1 MKCFMV
7 AKEFRISTKKLN
19 NQYMLTSYG
28 SSGGIHHCSNR
39 QYQSQCGIHTQYLIY
54 IYIYTKHKATK

>member
-1 MKCFMV
+1 MV

-19 NQYMLTSYG
+19 NQYMLTSCG

-54 IYIYTKHKATK
+54 TIFKNKYIYT